1 MTRPLDENGRPL
13 PAACRRLPEA
23 PALEL
28 AGVLAISADRRACF
42 LGHKR
47 KLELARKAINH
58 VVDGDAVPKS
68 VEGGGVVWDVWRAAV
83 EAVKDARPRYS
94 LSGGA

>member
-1 MTRPLDENGRPL
+1 MTCPRDDSGRPL
-13 PAACRRLPEA
+13 PAAWRRLSEA

-42 LGHKR
+42 LDHKR

-68 VEGGGVVWDVWRAAV
+68 VEGGGVVWDCWRAAV
-83 EAVKDARPRYS
+83 EAVKEKRREGSAHDA
-94 LSGGA
+94 